1 MPDDLL
7 QELTGLAQRVREVH
21 SAESLLGMEGTAAR
35 LYFSQFSRMLKSRT
49 PEGALAFDFQGRN
62 RRPPRDPVNA
72 LLSFAYALLAKD
84 FTVTLQ
90 AVGFDPYLG
99 FYHTPRYGRPA
110 LALDLMEEFRPIVAD
125 SVVIS
130 VINNG
135 EITGADC
142 VRRAGAVALT
152 DAARRRFIEAYS
164 RRMDTLVTHPVFGYS
179 ISYRRVLEV
188 QARLLGRYLTGELA
202 EYPQFLTR

>member
-1 MPDDLL
+1 MLRP
-7 QELTGLAQRVREVH
+7 RE
-21 SAESLLGMEGTAAR
+21 AE
-35 LYFSQFSRMLKSRT
+35 F
-49 PEGALAFDFQGRN
+49 AFDFQGRN

-99 FYHTPRYGRPA
+99 FYHAPGYGRPS
-110 LALDLMEEFRPIVAD
+110 LALDLMEEFRPIIGD
-125 SVVIS
+125 SVVLS
-130 VINNG
+130 VLNTG
-135 EITGADC
+135 EVTAGDFITRG
-142 VRRAGAVALT
+142 GAVALSPT
-152 DAARRRFIEAYS
+152 GRKAFLAAYG
-164 RRMDTLVTHPVFGYS
+164 RRMDTLVSHPVFGYS

-188 QARLLGRYLTGELA
+188 QARLLGRFLSGEIP